1 MPNFSGCTK
10 LTDWLTELLVSLREN
25 AEVKPRY
32 SLHRTRKLSLKKVTT
47 RIEFFFI
54 SLDNNNNNNNKK
66 LRRHCS
72 SVGRASDRHVADA
85 GSIPGTA
92 SFCFFFSLRVNFQCR
107 LSYSVCTSC
116 TNICAHVK
124 DTVVH
129 VRVRWVT
136 ETSKYSA
143 CT

>member
-54 SLDNNNNNNNKK
+54 SLDNNSNNNKK
-66 LRRHCS
+66 LRRYCS

-92 SFCFFFSLRVNFQCR
+92 SFFFFLSQGQLSVQTLLQC
-107 LSYSVCTSC
+107 LY
-116 TNICAHVK
+116 IMH
-124 DTVVH
+124 
-129 VRVRWVT
+129 
-136 ETSKYSA
+136 
-143 CT
+143 